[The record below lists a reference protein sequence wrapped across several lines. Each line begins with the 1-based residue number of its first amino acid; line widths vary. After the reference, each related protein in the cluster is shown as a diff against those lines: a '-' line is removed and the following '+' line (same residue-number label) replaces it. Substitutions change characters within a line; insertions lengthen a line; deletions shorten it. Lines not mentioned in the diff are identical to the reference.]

1 MKRSEGTLALVLAS
15 LLYGAAAAAQAPA
28 PFEPVTDRMLENP
41 DPNDWLMWR
50 RTLNSWG
57 FSPLEQINRRNVG
70 NLRLAWTRT
79 LGPGVQEGTPLIH
92 DGTLYFPSP
101 SDLVQAMDAA
111 TGALKWEYKRKLP
124 EDLAVYFPTH
134 TTNRNIAIYDR
145 YIIDTSSDNFAY
157 ALDAETGK
165 LAWETKILDYQRG
178 AQHTSGPIIAKGKMI
193 SGRGCE
199 PEGGPDACVI
209 VAHDAKT
216 GKELWRT
223 RTIPRP
229 GEPGDASWG
238 GLPDEARWHVGSW
251 MVPSYDPELNLVYVG
266 TSVTSPAPKYML
278 GGNDK
283 EHLYHNSTL
292 ALNADTGKIV
302 WFYQHVV
309 DHWDLDHPYERL
321 LVDTAVAPDRSEVT
335 WINPRLRPGER
346 RKVLTGIPGKTGLV
360 YTLDRQ
366 TGEFLWARPTVYQNV
381 VGNIDGATGKV
392 TVNPA
397 TIMAGVNQTVTA
409 CPSAGGGKNWPASAY
424 SPLTN
429 TMFFPLRDTCSTV
442 TSIAEKPSQDSLY
455 AIARK
460 NADVPGDDGKVG
472 TVQAISAETGK
483 TLWKFS
489 QAEIPYSLLAT
500 AGGLLFAGDAEGNV
514 RALDQSTGKVLWQI
528 QLHSPVGGYPVT
540 YSVNGRQYL
549 AISTGTVRGPAA
561 PGVRTTVEPSGN
573 LYVFALPE

>member
-1 MKRSEGTLALVLAS
+1 MKRSDGGLALALAG
-15 LLYGAAAAAQAPA
+15 LLCGTAAVAQAPR
-28 PFEPVTDRMLENP
+28 PFVPVTDQMLENP
-41 DPNDWLMWR
+41 DPADWLMWR
-50 RTLNSWG
+50 RTLDGWG
-57 FSPLEQINRRNVG
+57 FSPLKQIDRRNVR
-70 NLRLAWTRT
+70 NLQLVWTRT
-79 LGPGVQEGTPLIH
+79 LGPGVQEGTPLVH
-92 DGTLYFPSP
+92 DGTMFFPHP
-101 SDLVQAMDAA
+101 SDLIQAIDAT
-111 TGALKWEYKRKLP
+111 TGLLKWEYKRKVP
-124 EDLAVYFPTH
+124 EDAGKYFPAPTA
-134 TTNRNIAIYDR
+134 NRNLAIYGR
-145 YIIDTSSDNFAY
+145 YILDTSVDNYAF

-229 GEPGDASWG
+229 GEPGDESWG
-238 GLPDEARWHVGSW
+238 GLPDEARWHVGTW
-251 MVPSYDPELNLVYVG
+251 MVPSYDPELNLIYIG

-278 GGNDK
+278 GGNDR

-292 ALNADTGKIV
+292 ALNADTGKMV
-302 WFYQHVV
+302 WYYQHLV

-321 LVDTAVAPDRSEVT
+321 LIDTAVAPDRREVT
-335 WINPRLRPGER
+335 WINPRLKAGER
-346 RKVLTGIPGKTGLV
+346 RKVITGIPGKTGLV

-381 VGNIDGATGKV
+381 VANIDGATGKV

-397 TIMAGVNQTVTA
+397 TIMEGVGKTVTA
-409 CPSAGGGKNWPASAY
+409 CPSSGGGKNWPAGAY

-429 TMFFPLRDTCSTV
+429 TLFYPLRDTCSTV
-442 TSIAEKPSQDSLY
+442 TAIAEKPSQESLY

-460 NADVPGDDGKVG
+460 NAEVPGDDGKVG
-472 TVQAISAETGK
+472 NVQAISVETGK
-483 TLWKFS
+483 VTWKFD
-489 QAEIPYSLLAT
+489 QEEVPYSLLAT
-500 AGGLLFAGDAEGNV
+500 GGGLLFGGDERGNF
-514 RALDQSTGKVLWQI
+514 RAFDQNTGKVLWQI
-528 QLHSPVGGYPVT
+528 NLNSPVGGYPVT
-540 YSVNGRQYL
+540 FSVNGRQYL
-549 AISTGTVRGPAA
+549 AISTGTTLGGSRAGPGASVA
-561 PGVRTTVEPSGN
+561 PSSN